1 MKKLLTICLI
11 LTTLLAS
18 FSLVP
23 TAEDAPAA
31 DPLAENLIIHYDFEG
46 DDIETQLKD
55 KATGGSSSDDLAY
68 NGSVDNRANDIS
80 ISNGVMHYKGTAGMI
95 ADFRGEDGTTTG
107 ADLPNATTN
116 EFTFY
121 LSFKVYGDGQSKG
134 GFRDL
139 FNVYELSSTNSIS
152 ARKIRLYFGNCNA
165 NETKDLS
172 FVCPDTA
179 ADNGSKTMKMTT
191 LPYGTVAAPS
201 TDFTHIAVTT
211 KYNTSTSQWDYV
223 GYLSVNGGKT
233 YYAVMEFSAA
243 NPADYMATANAIC
256 LGNRNQNASVAVEY
270 DFDDFRVYNKALTDA
285 ELAAINFPVTEDD
298 KNEEPSEENNT
309 TKAPETT
316 KVPESTT
323 APADDATT
331 TDASAEEKGGC
342 GSTVVL
348 GFSTVAVIAAG
359 AWITIKKKED

>member
-68 NGSVDNRANDIS
+68 NGSADNRANDIS
-80 ISNGVMHYKGTAGMI
+80 ISNGVLHYKGTAGMI

-121 LSFKVYGDGQSKG
+121 MSFKVYGDGASKG

-139 FNVYELSSTNSIS
+139 FNVYTLSSTNGIS

-179 ADNGSKTMKMTT
+179 TDGGSKTMKMTT
-191 LPYGTVAAPS
+191 LPYGTATAPS
-201 TDFTHIAVTT
+201 ADFTHIAVTT
-211 KYNTSTSQWDYV
+211 KYNESTSKWDYV

-243 NPADYMATANAIC
+243 NPTDYMATANAIC
-256 LGNRNQNASVAVEY
+256 LGNRNVNTNVAVEY
-270 DFDDFRVYNKALTDA
+270 DYDDFRVYNKALTDA
-285 ELAAINFPVTEDD
+285 QLTAINFPVTEDD
-298 KNEEPSEENNT
+298 KTDNSSEENTT
-309 TKAPETT
+309 TKAPDTT
-316 KVPESTT
+316 KVPDTTT
-323 APADDATT
+323 APTDGAITT
-331 TDASAEEKGGC
+331 APTEEKSGC